1 MSSTASLLRRT
12 AFIVSIAAILG
23 VLMAWRRDRLGP
35 GAPDLPPEWPE
46 FTSAASEPN
55 GAAPAPV
62 VDSGAG
68 ESTAWMTPLD
78 DGSCPPDHT
87 VKAKESSGIYHVPG
101 GRFYER
107 TNPDRCYA
115 TEADAEA
122 DGYRR
127 SKS

>member
-23 VLMAWRRDRLGP
+23 ALMAWRRDRLGP
-35 GAPDLPPEWPE
+35 GASDSPPEWPE
-46 FTSAASEPN
+46 FVSATPEPN
-55 GAAPAPV
+55 GEAPQPTASAAWLAPL
-62 VDSGAG
+62 A
-68 ESTAWMTPLD
+68 
-78 DGSCPPDHT
+78 DGSCPPDHMI
-87 VKAKESSGIYHVPG
+87 KAKESSGIYHVPN

-107 TNPDRCYA
+107 TNADRCYA
-115 TEADAEA
+115 TEAGAQA